1 MGRGR
6 VTNLSVKVNLAPEQV
21 LKPLSG
27 NWMVKVLTDV
37 VLGYEGV
44 TLQLCFNSIL
54 QTGFYVF
61 VALSLVA
68 NRSVW
73 TL

>member
-1 MGRGR
+1 M
-6 VTNLSVKVNLAPEQV
+6 SVKMNLASEQV

-44 TLQLCFNSIL
+44 TLQLCFNSL
-54 QTGFYVF
+54 YCKRVFYVF
-61 VALSLVA
+61 VAISLVA
-68 NRSVW
+68 NCSVW